1 LPKLFHRNES
11 VFNVLFE
18 AVSEGVLVVDENQ
31 TIVATNST
39 VEEIFGYT
47 KDELHNQ
54 HLNTLIPPNYHSVH
68 GGHFDEFYKKSTQ
81 RRMGVNSELFGAH
94 KNGNKIPVE
103 VGLNPFRVDGK
114 TFVMSIIIDIT
125 DRKKHENEILELNS
139 LLEKKI
145 ATRTLK
151 LQEAIDDLKKEIK
164 KRLKTELELSNS
176 LKKEKELNILK
187 TKFLSLVS
195 HEFKTPLS
203 GVLNAATLVG
213 KYKHTDMQAK
223 REKHLLTIKNKIHYL
238 DGILNDFLS
247 IERLESGKVTY
258 KLGNFKLIKV
268 VNETIYNANMMLK
281 TGQHI
286 VYPKNIDQISL
297 YFDEKILEL
306 ILSNILNN
314 AIKYSPENTKIN
326 FKIRATSASLFFEI
340 KDQGIGI
347 PYKDQKHIFKRY
359 FRAENVLTDQG
370 TGIGLNIIKSH
381 LESLGGSIS
390 FISPPNEGT
399 TFFVEL
405 PLINKDENNSTH

>member
-1 LPKLFHRNES
+1 
-11 VFNVLFE
+11 
-18 AVSEGVLVVDENQ
+18 
-31 TIVATNST
+31 
-39 VEEIFGYT
+39 
-47 KDELHNQ
+47 
-54 HLNTLIPPNYHSVH
+54 
-68 GGHFDEFYKKSTQ
+68 
-81 RRMGVNSELFGAH
+81 
-94 KNGNKIPVE
+94 
-103 VGLNPFRVDGK
+103 
-114 TFVMSIIIDIT
+114 
-125 DRKKHENEILELNS
+125 
-139 LLEKKI
+139 
-145 ATRTLK
+145 
-151 LQEAIDDLKKEIK
+151 
-164 KRLKTELELSNS
+164 
-176 LKKEKELNILK
+176 
-187 TKFLSLVS
+187 
-195 HEFKTPLS
+195 
-203 GVLNAATLVG
+203 
-213 KYKHTDMQAK
+213 
-223 REKHLLTIKNKIHYL
+223 
-238 DGILNDFLS
+238 
-247 IERLESGKVTY
+247 
-258 KLGNFKLIKV
+258 
-268 VNETIYNANMMLK
+268 MMLK

-370 TGIGLNIIKSH
+370 TGIGLNIIKNH